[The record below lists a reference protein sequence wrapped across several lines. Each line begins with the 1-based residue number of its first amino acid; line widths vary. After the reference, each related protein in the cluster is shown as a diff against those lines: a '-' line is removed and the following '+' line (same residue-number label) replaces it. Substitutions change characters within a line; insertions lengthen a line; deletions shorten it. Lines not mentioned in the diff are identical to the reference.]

1 MATKK
6 VVNENAIIDN
16 VTVEDTKE
24 KDTRIRDL
32 EAQIRELNKVVAE
45 QEQRI
50 QYFQSSFEC
59 ASTERDEANRR
70 VDELT
75 RDKEDGDLTISQLKI
90 LVGNLQKEN
99 EQIKDLANRV
109 TTYRSALIQLAKE
122 IG

>member
-6 VVNENAIIDN
+6 VVNENAIIED
-16 VTVEDTKE
+16 VVVEDTKE
-24 KDTRIRDL
+24 KDKKIKDL

-50 QYFQSSFEC
+50 QYFQESYSC
-59 ASTERDEANRR
+59 ASVERDEANQRI
-70 VDELT
+70 DELT